1 MRDADY
7 IAVLGGSVV
16 IATGEPATTIQYA
29 LPQAANVT
37 LTVYNV
43 VGQPVRTLIA
53 EHQSTG
59 RYLVEWDATDDS
71 GHSLSSG
78 LYFYRLQ
85 AGGAFHAVQKMLLL
99 K

>member
-1 MRDADY
+1 MLLQTR
-7 IAVLGGSVV
+7 
-16 IATGEPATTIQYA
+16 PAAFALTSNYPNLFNPAPTIQYA
-29 LPQAANVT
+29 LPEATDVQ

-43 VGQPVRTLIA
+43 VGQPVRKLVA
-53 EHQSTG
+53 EHQSAG
-59 RYLVEWDATDDS
+59 RYLVEWDAPDDS

-85 AGGAFHAVQKMLLL
+85 AGGAVHAVQKMLL